1 MIGLSAVVFVVCCLV
16 PLAYLFITSSKS
28 VLTQIGGLVLDQRQ
42 RSLLFTTGLLGLGTA
57 IGSTVIGV
65 PLGLALARIPL
76 PLKSLQ
82 RMALTAPALLPPYI
96 VGLGWMY
103 LGGSQELFGWDV
115 LGGWTSGL
123 PAAVLVLSL
132 VYYPMSMLATEAGL
146 RRIDGRLEEAA
157 LLVGPPWFV
166 LWRVS
171 LPLAAPFVTS
181 AGLVI
186 FVLAVSDFSVPGLL
200 RVQVYTTEVF
210 TAFSALYDFSRAV
223 VLAVPLVALSVGM
236 ALVAGFLLGPRLIST
251 RRSLGA
257 PPVRLD
263 RWRTPAQA
271 FVTVVLA
278 IAVVLPLAV
287 LAREASFARDP
298 VAVMRGSGRAVT
310 NSLALA
316 AAGAT
321 LVTAFSMW
329 LGHEAARAAG
339 RLTLATVVMCV
350 ALFAV
355 PSTVVGVSL
364 IALWNQP
371 GLPGDVY
378 STDAMFVLGYLA
390 RFLPIAVLVTA
401 AAARQIPASHE
412 EAAAM
417 SGASWLRTIGR
428 IVFPQMRLG
437 LAVAWVLV
445 FILAFGELG
454 VSIFVAPPGETTLPI
469 RIYTLIANAPSSH
482 VALLALLQTVVIFL
496 PLAFLALVTAR
507 SERAL

>member
-1 MIGLSAVVFVVCCLV
+1 MWGWRRDRTTVIGLSAVVFVVCCLV

-28 VLTQIGGLVLDQRQ
+28 VLTQIGALVLDQRQ

-65 PLGLALARIPL
+65 PLGLVLARIPL

-82 RMALTAPALLPPYI
+82 RIALVAPTLLPPYI

-103 LGGSQELFGWDV
+103 LGGSQ
-115 LGGWTSGL
+115 TSGL
-123 PAAVLVLSL
+123 PAAVVVLSL

-171 LPLAAPFVTS
+171 LPLAAPFVAS

-186 FVLAVSDFSVPGLL
+186 FVLAVSDFGVPGLL
-200 RVQVYTTEVF
+200 QVQVYTTEVF
-210 TAFSALYDFSRAV
+210 TAFSALYDFSRAF
-223 VLAVPLVALSVGM
+223 VLAVPLVVLSVGM
-236 ALVAGFLLGPRLIST
+236 ALVAGFLVGSRLIST
-251 RRSLGA
+251 RRALGT

-263 RWRTPAQA
+263 RWRPLAQA
-271 FVTVVLA
+271 LVTVVFA
-278 IAVVLPLAV
+278 VAVVLPLAV
-287 LAREASFARDP
+287 LAREASLARDP
-298 VAVMRGSGRAVT
+298 AAVMSGSGSAVT
-310 NSLALA
+310 KSLVLA

-321 LVTAFSMW
+321 LVIAVSIW
-329 LGHEAARAAG
+329 IGHGAARATG
-339 RLTLATVVMCV
+339 RLSLATVVICV

-364 IALWNQP
+364 IAFWNHP
-371 GLPGDVY
+371 GLPADVY
-378 STDAMFVLGYLA
+378 STDAMFLLGYLA

-454 VSIFVAPPGETTLPI
+454 VSILVAPPGETTLPI

-482 VALLALLQTVVIFL
+482 VALLALLQTVVIFV
-496 PLAFLALVTAR
+496 PLAFLALMTAR
-507 SERAL
+507 SEPSL